1 MGLGDDLK
9 EFENDATGQGGNDG
23 DNNANRANGS
33 NDKTEDTLV
42 DSGNTYLLYPSTHLS
57 SPPCPQHHSTI
68 HSPLSHPQLKLQ
80 TNIPSNRPIRL
91 QGRSPRRSRPRG
103 QQPCQ
108 RRGQQVLS
116 QSLRLA
122 TTRRPHIEYRI

>member
-1 MGLGDDLK
+1 MGLGDDFK

-42 DSGNTYLLYPSTHLS
+42 DSGNTYLLYLSAHLS

-68 HSPLSHPQLKLQ
+68 HSPSLILNSNSKL
-80 TNIPSNRPIRL
+80 TPSAIDQFASKEGLPAGLDPEVNNL
-91 QGRSPRRSRPRG
+91 
-103 QQPCQ
+103 
-108 RRGQQVLS
+108 VND
-116 QSLRLA
+116 
-122 TTRRPHIEYRI
+122 EVNKF